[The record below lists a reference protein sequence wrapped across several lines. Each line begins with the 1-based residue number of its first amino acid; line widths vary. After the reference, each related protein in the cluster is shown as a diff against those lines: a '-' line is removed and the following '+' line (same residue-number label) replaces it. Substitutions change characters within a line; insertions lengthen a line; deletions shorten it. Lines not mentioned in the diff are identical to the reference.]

1 MDNNLSL
8 IRHRRLRKT
17 GKPWLQAAVPALLV
31 ALAIPVCAE
40 DARPIKSRVA
50 PVYPEIA
57 KRLQIEGV
65 VSVQA
70 TVDLDGKVSGVKT
83 LTGNHALA
91 PSAEDAVRKWRFLSA
106 PDQSTVVVEISFAPE
121 VEQSRNPIRLQLAR
135 TSPRRWLLRS
145 PSQCSVGRSRRRQ
158 SIVTFIHGPAFF
170 PMSNPCPRAGEQA
183 QVFANQDLAAPKC
196 FLLFRK
202 DSDDLPLTG

>member
-8 IRHRRLRKT
+8 IRHRRLRNT
-17 GKPWLQAAVPALLV
+17 GKPWLQAAAPALLM
-31 ALAIPVCAE
+31 ALAIPACAE

-70 TVDLDGKVSGVKT
+70 TVDPDGKVSGVKT

-91 PSAEDAVRKWRFLSA
+91 PSAEDAVRKWRFLPA
-106 PDQSTVVVEISFAPE
+106 PDQSTVVVEISFAP
-121 VEQSRNPIRLQLAR
+121 
-135 TSPRRWLLRS
+135 
-145 PSQCSVGRSRRRQ
+145 
-158 SIVTFIHGPAFF
+158 
-170 PMSNPCPRAGEQA
+170 
-183 QVFANQDLAAPKC
+183 
-196 FLLFRK
+196 
-202 DSDDLPLTG
+202 